1 MIQTILFDFGNV
13 VGFFDHQRAVRH
25 LLTHTDQ
32 TPEQL
37 IQILYYGDLEVR
49 YECGQISTRQ
59 VFDVV
64 REVGRFRCT
73 YEEFVEAF
81 CDIFWPNPPVADL
94 LPRLK
99 RQGYR
104 LVLAS
109 NTNDAHYT
117 RYRAM
122 FADTLKHFDAIAV
135 SHKAG
140 ARKPDRRFY
149 EYADQFTEA
158 NPTKCLFID
167 DMPENVEAA
176 RNFGWKAAR
185 YTTFDQL
192 MADLQKEGVFAFS
205 DEKLAD

>member
-13 VGFFDHQRAVRH
+13 VGFFDHQRAVRQ
-25 LLTHTDQ
+25 LLAHTDQ
-32 TPEQL
+32 TAEQL

-64 REVGRFRCT
+64 RDVGHFRCT
-73 YEEFVEAF
+73 YDEFVTAF

-99 RQGYR
+99 KQGYR

-109 NTNDAHYT
+109 NTNEAHYT
-117 RYRAM
+117 RYRSM

-135 SHKAG
+135 SHEAG
-140 ARKPDRRFY
+140 ARKPDRHFY
-149 EYADQFTEA
+149 EYAGQLTQADPA
-158 NPTKCLFID
+158 RCLFVD

-176 RNFGWKAAR
+176 RNFGWQAIR
-185 YTTFDQL
+185 YTTFDEMMVEL
-192 MADLQKEGVFAFS
+192 RRAGVRV
-205 DEKLAD
+205 E